1 MSTSHSS
8 SGRHQDS
15 SPSQQNACLRT
26 RTPSGRLDDDS
37 TSVVSQ
43 SGLSS
48 PLSSALSSHAFV
60 SPIPLRQGASQIKDD
75 RTLSQVSQHTN
86 DDSAS
91 GRDVQQN
98 NPSQP
103 RDGEHQ
109 LTNTTT
115 TSFNSFS
122 QRIVRDGKVIVTN
135 SDEDTDSL
143 SDIESAEDLLAR
155 FLKPPASVRPL
166 SSSSHSPRPGRDN
179 TDAGRPTKLQQLL
192 SGRSSLKLND
202 RKDLPKYQFS
212 LDTLVADAANDK
224 ATEAKVAKI
233 KQGLLPK
240 VQPERCRGVLRADLL
255 AAAVEDETDTKGIQ
269 RLKDAVER
277 TETFATRKIWL
288 FFEENTPVVPYPR
301 FPSGWIQPASWECN
315 LEVPETRGPAFIS
328 GIVSNRLSSRM
339 LPDEVLLWLLQTVPT
354 GQDGYMQSVNV
365 AVLEQS
371 SAGRISSLITPSHI
385 DQLFRRLGA
394 RQAALDVS
402 LSLQPDHHISDEYWN
417 RDTRNLLSVLELL
430 RVLSEKFNDDTRQ
443 HALKITLRLA
453 IDEAV
458 MNDCLICVE
467 VQNFITTN
475 LANPITIPDQTLVN
489 LSLHLFKTINEVELQ
504 NQLLNNILPTS
515 PRVAL
520 FRCRLAWAWFYCDPS
535 FLDRPKSQLFDLP
548 SLTKY
553 LKHDLRFNTNM
564 RSNGSNDQFN
574 FWELHALTSI
584 LDIAIDSGTTIP
596 SFVNKNGD
604 VDRRAEHQFN
614 AAIDDLAD
622 CIKAIFSAIRDS
634 GASHLRRSET
644 RERLQALYYR
654 LTYGVRTRPRPPKQW
669 FVKTEGE
676 KGEADKHQKKIH
688 EYGVVQDAGN
698 SALGALQH

>member
-1 MSTSHSS
+1 
-8 SGRHQDS
+8 
-15 SPSQQNACLRT
+15 
-26 RTPSGRLDDDS
+26 
-37 TSVVSQ
+37 
-43 SGLSS
+43 
-48 PLSSALSSHAFV
+48 
-60 SPIPLRQGASQIKDD
+60 
-75 RTLSQVSQHTN
+75 
-86 DDSAS
+86 
-91 GRDVQQN
+91 
-98 NPSQP
+98 
-103 RDGEHQ
+103 
-109 LTNTTT
+109 
-115 TSFNSFS
+115 
-122 QRIVRDGKVIVTN
+122 
-135 SDEDTDSL
+135 
-143 SDIESAEDLLAR
+143 
-155 FLKPPASVRPL
+155 
-166 SSSSHSPRPGRDN
+166 
-179 TDAGRPTKLQQLL
+179 
-192 SGRSSLKLND
+192 
-202 RKDLPKYQFS
+202 
-212 LDTLVADAANDK
+212 
-224 ATEAKVAKI
+224 
-233 KQGLLPK
+233 
-240 VQPERCRGVLRADLL
+240 
-255 AAAVEDETDTKGIQ
+255 
-269 RLKDAVER
+269 
-277 TETFATRKIWL
+277 
-288 FFEENTPVVPYPR
+288 
-301 FPSGWIQPASWECN
+301 
-315 LEVPETRGPAFIS
+315 
-328 GIVSNRLSSRM
+328 M

-394 RQAALDVS
+394 RGAALDVS
-402 LSLQPDHHISDEYWN
+402 ISLQPDHHISDKYWN

-596 SFVNKNGD
+596 SFVNENGD
-604 VDRRAEHQFN
+604 VDRGAEHQFN

-654 LTYGVRTRPRPPKQW
+654 LTYGVRTKPRPPKQW

-676 KGEADKHQKKIH
+676 KGETDKHQKKIH

-698 SALGALQH
+698 GALGALQH

>member
-1 MSTSHSS
+1 MSTNHSS
-8 SGRHQDS
+8 SGQHQDS

-86 DDSAS
+86 DDSSS

-98 NPSQP
+98 TPSQP

-109 LTNTTT
+109 LTNTFT

-122 QRIVRDGKVIVTN
+122 QRVVRDGKVIVTN

-143 SDIESAEDLLAR
+143 SDLESAEDLLAR

-288 FFEENTPVVPYPR
+288 FFEEKTPVVPYPR

-315 LEVPETRGPAFIS
+315 LEDPETRGPAFIS

-339 LPDEVLLWLLQTVPT
+339 LPDEVLLWLLQTANALFYRILES
-354 GQDGYMQSVNV
+354 GYSKP
-365 AVLEQS
+365 S
-371 SAGRISSLITPSHI
+371 ISIRTLT
-385 DQLFRRLGA
+385 
-394 RQAALDVS
+394 
-402 LSLQPDHHISDEYWN
+402 
-417 RDTRNLLSVLELL
+417 
-430 RVLSEKFNDDTRQ
+430 FNDDTRQ

-596 SFVNKNGD
+596 SFVNENGD
-604 VDRRAEHQFN
+604 VDRGAEHQFN

-654 LTYGVRTRPRPPKQW
+654 LTYGVRTKPRPPKQW

-676 KGEADKHQKKIH
+676 KGETDKHQKKIH

-698 SALGALQH
+698 GALGALQH

>member
-1 MSTSHSS
+1 MSTNHSS
-8 SGRHQDS
+8 SGQHQDS

-86 DDSAS
+86 DDSSS

-98 NPSQP
+98 TPSQP

-109 LTNTTT
+109 LTNTFT

-122 QRIVRDGKVIVTN
+122 QRVVRDGKVIVTN

-143 SDIESAEDLLAR
+143 SDLESAEDLLAR

-315 LEVPETRGPAFIS
+315 LEDPETRGPAFIS

-394 RQAALDVS
+394 RGAALDVS
-402 LSLQPDHHISDEYWN
+402 ISLQPDHHISDKYWN
-417 RDTRNLLSVLELL
+417 RDTRNLLS
-430 RVLSEKFNDDTRQ
+430 
-443 HALKITLRLA
+443 
-453 IDEAV
+453 
-458 MNDCLICVE
+458 
-467 VQNFITTN
+467 
-475 LANPITIPDQTLVN
+475 LVN

-596 SFVNKNGD
+596 SFVNENGD
-604 VDRRAEHQFN
+604 VDRGAEHQFN

-654 LTYGVRTRPRPPKQW
+654 LTYGVRTKPRPPKQW

-676 KGEADKHQKKIH
+676 KGETDKHQKKIH

-698 SALGALQH
+698 GALGALQH